1 MIPAPKGPIKRP
13 KKPLINEP
21 NKGKK
26 TIFKYIFR
34 KLKVKTDRVGFEPTV
49 LWNTLVFKTSTLN
62 HSIIYPIKITSRE
75 RVELPALSFGN

>member
-49 LWNTLVFKTSTLN
+49 L
-62 HSIIYPIKITSRE
+62 
-75 RVELPALSFGN
+75 